1 MKFDTN
7 APFWNEAS
15 TVNVGSTEG
24 TAQVPVSQIKLI
36 ASISSMKLYCRGII
50 PYRGFRLKDIKYY
63 YGVKGNKEAVLKALE
78 AIKEVTTNA

>member
-1 MKFDTN
+1 MKFDTS

-15 TVNVGSTEG
+15 SINVGSTEG
-24 TAQVPVSQIKLI
+24 TARVPVSQIKLI
-36 ASISSMKLYCRGII
+36 SSISSMKLYCRGII